1 MSKIWVV
8 MGTTGE
14 YSDRNEW
21 PVVAFTDKAR
31 AEARIVACTQEANK
45 RFSEEVEPEEENHWG
60 SYNTKN
66 NPLDPNM
73 KMDYTGTSYFHYEV
87 EIEQ

>member
-14 YSDRNEW
+14 YSDRNDW
-21 PVVAFTDKAR
+21 PVVAFPDKAR

-45 RFSEEVEPEEENHWG
+45 RFSESQVPDESNDWS
-60 SYNTKN
+60 SYNTDN
-66 NPLDPNM
+66 NVLDPNM